1 MIRIAILDDS
11 DKDRTFIGNIINKY
25 FKHKEIRVEIHT
37 FLKAEIL
44 LIELREKE
52 YYDIFMLDIELPEQ
66 SGILVAKETRKYLPE
81 SFVIFI
87 SNYEEYAMEG
97 YKVRAFRYITKDMQ
111 KLEYLLKEALDCIV
125 PIIEQKNK
133 KEYLYIAGSSFGKI
147 LYRNIYYI
155 VKDHKYIILYYRGG
169 VIKERKTLQ
178 EVYQELDAEEFF
190 YIDKGCIV
198 NISHVCSCDR
208 ERVCLTGGTEL
219 HISRSKYEM
228 VRQKVLTY
236 WGKVK

>member
-11 DKDRTFIGNIINKY
+11 DKDRTFISNITNKY
-25 FKHKEIRVEIHT
+25 FEHMGIRVEVYAYS
-37 FLKAEIL
+37 KAEIL
-44 LIELREKE
+44 LIELRENE

-155 VKDHKYIILYYRGG
+155 VIVII
-169 VIKERKTLQ
+169 
-178 EVYQELDAEEFF
+178 
-190 YIDKGCIV
+190 
-198 NISHVCSCDR
+198 
-208 ERVCLTGGTEL
+208 
-219 HISRSKYEM
+219 
-228 VRQKVLTY
+228 
-236 WGKVK
+236 

>member
-11 DKDRTFIGNIINKY
+11 DKDRIFINNITNKY
-25 FKHKEIRVEIHT
+25 FKRKGIQSEIYL
-37 FLKAEIL
+37 FSKAEIL
-44 LIELREKE
+44 LIELKEKE

-87 SNYEEYAMEG
+87 SNYEEYALEG

-111 KLEYLLKEALDCIV
+111 RLENLLEEALDCVV
-125 PIIEQKNK
+125 PIIEQKNE

-155 VKDHKYIILYYRGG
+155 VKDHKYIIIYYRGG

-198 NISHVCSCDR
+198 NVCHVCSCDR
-208 ERVCLTGGTEL
+208 EKVYLTGGTEL

-228 VRQKVLTY
+228 VREKVLTY
-236 WGKVK
+236 WGKIK

>member
-11 DKDRTFIGNIINKY
+11 DKDRTFIMNITNTY
-25 FKHKEIRVEIHT
+25 FKRKGIQIEIYM
-37 FLKAEIL
+37 FSKAEIL
-44 LIELREKE
+44 LIELKEKE

-87 SNYEEYAMEG
+87 SNYEEYALEG

-111 KLEYLLKEALDCIV
+111 RLENLLEEALDCIV
-125 PIIEQKNK
+125 PIIEQKNE

-155 VKDHKYIILYYRGG
+155 VKDHKYIIIYYRGG

-198 NISHVCSCDR
+198 NVCHVCSCDR
-208 ERVCLTGGTEL
+208 EKVYLTGGTEL

-228 VRQKVLTY
+228 VREKVLTY
-236 WGKVK
+236 WGKIK

>member
-11 DKDRTFIGNIINKY
+11 DKDRTFINNITNKY
-25 FKHKEIRVEIHT
+25 FNRKGIRSEIYL
-37 FLKAEIL
+37 FSKAEIL
-44 LIELREKE
+44 LIELKEKE

-87 SNYEEYAMEG
+87 SNYEEYALEG

-111 KLEYLLKEALDCIV
+111 RLENLLEEALDCIV
-125 PIIEQKNK
+125 PIIEQKNE

-155 VKDHKYIILYYRGG
+155 VKDHKYIIIYYRGG

-198 NISHVCSCDR
+198 NVCHVCYCDR
-208 ERVCLTGGTEL
+208 EKVYLTGGTEL

-228 VRQKVLTY
+228 VREKVLTY
-236 WGKVK
+236 WGKIK

>member
-1 MIRIAILDDS
+1 MCAVWDS
-11 DKDRTFIGNIINKY
+11 GLHGKRQRVKAPSECSKWVVNSVSLSRNLPVFLGFFEI
-25 FKHKEIRVEIHT
+25 IRV
-37 FLKAEIL
+37 
-44 LIELREKE
+44 
-52 YYDIFMLDIELPEQ
+52 
-66 SGILVAKETRKYLPE
+66 
-81 SFVIFI
+81 
-87 SNYEEYAMEG
+87 
-97 YKVRAFRYITKDMQ
+97 
-111 KLEYLLKEALDCIV
+111 
-125 PIIEQKNK
+125 
-133 KEYLYIAGSSFGKI
+133 
-147 LYRNIYYI
+147 

-219 HISRSKYEM
+219 HVSRSKYEM

>member
-11 DKDRTFIGNIINKY
+11 DKDRTFINNITNKY
-25 FKHKEIRVEIHT
+25 FNRKGIRSEIYL
-37 FLKAEIL
+37 FSKAEIL
-44 LIELREKE
+44 LIELKEKE

-66 SGILVAKETRKYLPE
+66 SGILVAKETRKDLPE

-87 SNYEEYAMEG
+87 SNYEEYALEG

-111 KLEYLLKEALDCIV
+111 RLENLLEEALDCIV
-125 PIIEQKNK
+125 PIIEQKNE

-155 VKDHKYIILYYRGG
+155 VKDHKYIIIYYRGG

-198 NISHVCSCDR
+198 NVCHVCSCDR
-208 ERVCLTGGTEL
+208 EKVYLTGGTEL

-228 VRQKVLTY
+228 VREKVLTY
-236 WGKVK
+236 WGKIK

>member
-111 KLEYLLKEALDCIV
+111 KL
-125 PIIEQKNK
+125 K

>member
-11 DKDRTFIGNIINKY
+11 DKDRTFIMNITNKY
-25 FKHKEIRVEIHT
+25 FKRKGIQIEIYM
-37 FLKAEIL
+37 FSKAEIL
-44 LIELREKE
+44 LIELKEKE

-87 SNYEEYAMEG
+87 SNYEEYALEG

-111 KLEYLLKEALDCIV
+111 RLENLLEEALDCIV
-125 PIIEQKNK
+125 PIIEQKNE

-155 VKDHKYIILYYRGG
+155 VKDHKYITLYYRGG

-198 NISHVCSCDR
+198 NVCHVCSCDR
-208 ERVCLTGGTEL
+208 EKVYLTGGTEL

-228 VRQKVLTY
+228 VREKVLTY
-236 WGKVK
+236 WGKIK

>member
-11 DKDRTFIGNIINKY
+11 DKDRTFINNITNKY
-25 FKHKEIRVEIHT
+25 FNRKGIRSEIYL
-37 FLKAEIL
+37 FSKAEIL
-44 LIELREKE
+44 LIELKEKE

-87 SNYEEYAMEG
+87 SNYEEYALEG

-111 KLEYLLKEALDCIV
+111 RLENLLEEALDCIV
-125 PIIEQKNK
+125 PIIEQKNE
-133 KEYLYIAGSSFGKI
+133 KEYLYISGSSFGKI

-155 VKDHKYIILYYRGG
+155 VKDHKYIIIYYRGG

-198 NISHVCSCDR
+198 NVCHVCSCDR
-208 ERVCLTGGTEL
+208 EKVYLTGGTEL

-228 VRQKVLTY
+228 VREKVLTY
-236 WGKVK
+236 WGKIK

>member
-1 MIRIAILDDS
+1 MDR
-11 DKDRTFIGNIINKY
+11 KDLWSRHET
-25 FKHKEIRVEIHT
+25 
-37 FLKAEIL
+37 
-44 LIELREKE
+44 LRK
-52 YYDIFMLDIELPEQ
+52 IKTCNF
-66 SGILVAKETRKYLPE
+66 
-81 SFVIFI
+81 
-87 SNYEEYAMEG
+87 N
-97 YKVRAFRYITKDMQ
+97 RAGAYPSAACGQT
-111 KLEYLLKEALDCIV
+111 
-125 PIIEQKNK
+125 
-133 KEYLYIAGSSFGKI
+133 GSSFGKI

>member
-1 MIRIAILDDS
+1 M
-11 DKDRTFIGNIINKY
+11 
-25 FKHKEIRVEIHT
+25 
-37 FLKAEIL
+37 
-44 LIELREKE
+44 
-52 YYDIFMLDIELPEQ
+52 
-66 SGILVAKETRKYLPE
+66 PE

-87 SNYEEYAMEG
+87 SNYEEYALEG

-111 KLEYLLKEALDCIV
+111 RLENLLEEALDCIV
-125 PIIEQKNK
+125 PIIEQKNE

-155 VKDHKYIILYYRGG
+155 VKDHKYIIIYYRGG

-198 NISHVCSCDR
+198 NVCHVCSCDR
-208 ERVCLTGGTEL
+208 EKVYLTGGTEL

-228 VRQKVLTY
+228 VREKVLTY
-236 WGKVK
+236 WGKIK

>member
-11 DKDRTFIGNIINKY
+11 DKDRTFINNITNKY
-25 FKHKEIRVEIHT
+25 FNRKGIRSEIYL
-37 FLKAEIL
+37 FSKAEIL
-44 LIELREKE
+44 LIELKEKE

-87 SNYEEYAMEG
+87 SNYEEYALEG
-97 YKVRAFRYITKDMQ
+97 YKVRAFRYINKDMQ
-111 KLEYLLKEALDCIV
+111 RLENLLEEALDCIV
-125 PIIEQKNK
+125 PIIEQKNE

-155 VKDHKYIILYYRGG
+155 VKDHKYIIIYYRGG

-198 NISHVCSCDR
+198 NVCHVCSCDR
-208 ERVCLTGGTEL
+208 EKVYLTGGTEL

-228 VRQKVLTY
+228 VREKVLTY
-236 WGKVK
+236 WGKIK